1 MDIYDS
7 IASALDMTPIQ
18 LDFNLIEMIES
29 GQIEIL
35 SYAESN
41 SGSNNPMYGK
51 KHTEEHKKYLSDIG
65 KQLMTVE
72 RKAKLSL
79 MMSGESNPMYG
90 KTHTDSAKNAIGEKA
105 KSRPKIYGRKLSEQ
119 TRQVNIER
127 FKAMPKISCPHCNK
141 ETDRG
146 NYNRWHGVNCKLANH
161 KT

>member
-1 MDIYDS
+1 
-7 IASALDMTPIQ
+7 
-18 LDFNLIEMIES
+18 
-29 GQIEIL
+29 
-35 SYAESN
+35 
-41 SGSNNPMYGK
+41 
-51 KHTEEHKKYLSDIG
+51 
-65 KQLMTVE
+65 
-72 RKAKLSL
+72 